1 MAGLEWLIMAR
12 LHTPTVIP
20 HTKISLKGMRRGIL
34 NIAVLLESGSGLAPC
49 APGNDDFSSMEI
61 VVRN

>member
-1 MAGLEWLIMAR
+1 MAR
-12 LHTPTVIP
+12 LHTLTVIP
-20 HTKISLKGMRRGIL
+20 HTKISIKRNAARHSQDRGAIG
-34 NIAVLLESGSGLAPC
+34 IGVMESGPGLAPC